1 MLLVK
6 IWLGVFYFTKYKN
19 YYKIPLEVIFMKCK
33 FCGCVDSKVI
43 DSRVSEDFLT
53 VRRRRECTNCGKRF
67 TTFEE
72 YETIPVLVIKKDGS
86 RQIFDREKVRIGI
99 IKACEKRPVTI
110 QQIETMVQNVEKEV
124 NNSLA
129 PEINSQLIG
138 EAVMTQLKKFDEV
151 AYIRFASVYRQFTDI
166 SNFVELLNDFK
177 EENKRIKTNNEKVNK

>member
-1 MLLVK
+1 
-6 IWLGVFYFTKYKN
+6 
-19 YYKIPLEVIFMKCK
+19 MKCK

-99 IKACEKRPVTI
+99 IKACEKRPVTS
-110 QQIETMVQNVEKEV
+110 QQIETMVQNVEKEA

-177 EENKRIKTNNEKVNK
+177 EENKRIKTNNEKK